1 MLANGADRRQCGG
14 GWDANE
20 VEPGFVATRVIRGR
34 ALLISA
40 DIVAGPSRPPWPG
53 HGSRLTATSKDGA
66 VLPGRSESPGGRP
79 TGCPKAPFI
88 LEMRESVTGDD
99 GTTEFVVHAQGDH
112 IDILGDPD
120 ERTSNYGVHRRERI
134 V

>member
-1 MLANGADRRQCGG
+1 MWR

-34 ALLISA
+34 ALFDLGRYRCRAKSSA
-40 DIVAGPSRPPWPG
+40 VVRARLSS
-53 HGSRLTATSKDGA
+53 HGNLQGRA
-66 VLPGRSESPGGRP
+66 VLPGRSEAPDGCP

-112 IDILGDPD
+112 ID
-120 ERTSNYGVHRRERI
+120 
-134 V
+134 